1 MLNIDING
9 MGGCSFLPAFDVRPA
24 LSVINHL
31 WLIIVI
37 KILGM
42 IVTIFSVYNQ
52 NTLVW
57 PNLIATVF
65 VENLSGICECLWGPR
80 NAVR

>member
-9 MGGCSFLPAFDVRPA
+9 MDGCSFLPAFDLRPA

-37 KILGM
+37 KVLEM
-42 IVTIFSVYNQ
+42 IVTVFPVY
-52 NTLVW
+52 
-57 PNLIATVF
+57 
-65 VENLSGICECLWGPR
+65 S
-80 NAVR
+80 